1 MKKRIVVADD
11 NETILN
17 QIVNYISKNENIEV
31 VGTAKDGVEELKIV
45 RELSPD
51 IVITDVEMP
60 NMTGVE
66 VIEQMKNY
74 IYKPEFIVMTGGMSR
89 DTMNRLNNLDI
100 RKLFHKPMD
109 YSELL
114 EELLAEDRWKIED
127 YDYFKKIRIIL
138 ADDEKW
144 FTDEVEKELKKFEE
158 LDIIGIAHSN
168 EEEISLIESLSPD
181 IVITDIM
188 RNGKI
193 GGLDIIKEYS
203 QKEKSPMFLVL
214 STGFDCTPLMD
225 YNNVASYVEKFPK
238 INYGILRANLRN
250 IHYELLKKDQARKYE
265 IYKQNHIKEQENKK
279 TSILDK
285 IKKWFK

>member
-11 NETILN
+11 NETILK

-31 VGTAKDGVEELKIV
+31 VGIAKDGVEELQII

-89 DTMNRLNNLDI
+89 DTMNRLSNLDI

-138 ADDEKW
+138 ADDEKR
-144 FTDEVEKELKKFEE
+144 FTDEIERELKKFEE

-188 RNGKI
+188 RNGK
-193 GGLDIIKEYS
+193 S
-203 QKEKSPMFLVL
+203 F
-214 STGFDCTPLMD
+214 
-225 YNNVASYVEKFPK
+225 NNV
-238 INYGILRANLRN
+238 
-250 IHYELLKKDQARKYE
+250 KYI
-265 IYKQNHIKEQENKK
+265 IY
-279 TSILDK
+279 
-285 IKKWFK
+285 

>member
-1 MKKRIVVADD
+1 
-11 NETILN
+11 
-17 QIVNYISKNENIEV
+17 
-31 VGTAKDGVEELKIV
+31 
-45 RELSPD
+45 
-51 IVITDVEMP
+51 MP

-89 DTMNRLNNLDI
+89 DTMNRLSNLDI

-138 ADDEKW
+138 ADDEKR
-144 FTDEVEKELKKFEE
+144 FTDEIERELKKFEE

-188 RNGKI
+188 RNGK
-193 GGLDIIKEYS
+193 S
-203 QKEKSPMFLVL
+203 F
-214 STGFDCTPLMD
+214 
-225 YNNVASYVEKFPK
+225 NNV
-238 INYGILRANLRN
+238 
-250 IHYELLKKDQARKYE
+250 KYI
-265 IYKQNHIKEQENKK
+265 IY
-279 TSILDK
+279 
-285 IKKWFK
+285 